1 MHHERNKANAQH
13 STGPVTEEGKAASA
27 RNSTKHGIFA
37 QTTTLLPGE
46 SQEVYDCSLQGWLV
60 ACDPLNEPEKELVI
74 QIVDL
79 NWRMARVSTAPA

>member
-1 MHHERNKANAQH
+1 MHDERNKANAQH

-46 SQEVYDCSLQGWLV
+46 SQEVYDCFQGQPILAASRLSAGLV
-60 ACDPLNEPEKELVI
+60 
-74 QIVDL
+74 
-79 NWRMARVSTAPA
+79 RG